1 MSPKV
6 WVALNRRLLYILICN
21 GFMGRSGEWVSL
33 LRALVLD
40 ALAADK
46 DYIVLDKPTSHA
58 INLMGPA
65 AKHPCPRLSAVWCAR
80 RCLCAKLQLVP
91 SGFPATPHTQS
102 CVCVCACVCV
112 CVWRC
117 VCAGV
122 YALLP
127 VCASPPYVCV
137 CVCALMCDQIGV
149 CMSGCPAC
157 VPVCVLAHLF
167 NPFHVLLCG

>member
-21 GFMGRSGEWVSL
+21 GFMGRSGEWLSL
-33 LRALVLD
+33 LRALVLE

-65 AKHPCPRLSAVWCAR
+65 AKQPCPRLSAVWCPR

-91 SGFPATPHTQS
+91 SQFPATPHTQS

-112 CVWRC
+112 CGDVS
-117 VCAGV
+117 V
-122 YALLP
+122 P
-127 VCASPPYVCV
+127 VSMHCCLYVPRPLVCV
-137 CVCALMCDQIGV
+137 CVCARADV
-149 CMSGCPAC
+149 
-157 VPVCVLAHLF
+157 
-167 NPFHVLLCG
+167 